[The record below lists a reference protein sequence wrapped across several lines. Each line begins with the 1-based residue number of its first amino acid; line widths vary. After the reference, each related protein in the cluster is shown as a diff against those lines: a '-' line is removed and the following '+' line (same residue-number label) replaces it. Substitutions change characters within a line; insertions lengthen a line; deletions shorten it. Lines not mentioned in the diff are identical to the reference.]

1 MSLREVFF
9 VDLARVFCYYINC
22 NIYIIYAKMI
32 TTLKSFGTGQVTLP
46 KAWREKFKTDHFIA
60 QETSQGLLI
69 KPLVEDGFYY
79 EEDENSFG
87 ISFPLGID
95 AKELARNLEKANAE
109 IRKNA

>member
-1 MSLREVFF
+1 
-9 VDLARVFCYYINC
+9 
-22 NIYIIYAKMI
+22 MI

-69 KPLVEDGFYY
+69 KPLVEEGFYY

-109 IRKNA
+109 IQKNA